1 VKSEAVNMK
10 TYKKIQK
17 LYGVANVWR
26 RFDVSPPAGF
36 LDTFF
41 AAIVALVMSCAPC
54 QAESHQVRRIA
65 LNAAEGVKLVNVKAE
80 STVFHGRDALRVTD
94 AAPAGTGDEG
104 RLVILEKS
112 GFTDGT
118 IELELAGETLPTAD
132 ESARGFV
139 GLAFRVAADAGRF
152 ECFYLRPKNGRSED
166 QIRRNHSLQYI
177 SVPGFPW
184 QRLRKE
190 SPEKYESYVDIV
202 PGEWTKLRIEV
213 RGDRARLFVNGS
225 PQPALIVN
233 DLKQGQGSGAISLW
247 IGPGTVAHFANLQV
261 SK

>member
-1 VKSEAVNMK
+1 MPHNSSNAFITVV
-10 TYKKIQK
+10 
-17 LYGVANVWR
+17 
-26 RFDVSPPAGF
+26 
-36 LDTFF
+36 
-41 AAIVALVMSCAPC
+41 VALVVTCAPC
-54 QAESHQVRRIA
+54 QAESHQVRQIA
-65 LNAAEGVKLVNVKAE
+65 LNVTEGVKLVNVKAE
-80 STVFHGRDALRVTD
+80 TAVFQGRNALRVTD

-104 RLVILEKS
+104 RLVIFEKS
-112 GFTDGT
+112 GFTDGS
-118 IELELAGETLPTAD
+118 IDLDLAGDTLPTAD

-139 GLAFRVAADAGRF
+139 GLAFRTTADAGRF

-190 SPEKYESYVDIV
+190 SPEKYESYADIV

-225 PQPALIVN
+225 SQPALIVN
-233 DLKQGQGSGAISLW
+233 DLKQGQGSGAIALW
-247 IGPGTVAHFANLQV
+247 VGPGTVAHFANLRV
-261 SK
+261 SR